1 MITFLGVA
9 HKIKR
14 NRGNGLARELQ
25 SWAADSVDE
34 AEGGSSGPLR
44 NRNLVKLYGKGPCY
58 PNKHRIYY
66 FSKNN

>member
-1 MITFLGVA
+1 MGVA

-14 NRGNGLARELQ
+14 NRGNGLAWELQ

-44 NRNLVKLYGKGPCY
+44 NQNKLK
-58 PNKHRIYY
+58 
-66 FSKNN
+66 